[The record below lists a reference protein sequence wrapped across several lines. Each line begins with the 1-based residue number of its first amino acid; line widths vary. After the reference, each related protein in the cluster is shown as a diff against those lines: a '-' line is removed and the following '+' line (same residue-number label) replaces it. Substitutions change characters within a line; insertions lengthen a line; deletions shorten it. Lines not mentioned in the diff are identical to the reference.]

1 MIDQTNQHEFLAMG
15 SDPRCAVLRSE
26 LETTRLAFLT
36 LLDSTS
42 KPDWHKKSPSCA
54 WTVGEVLV
62 HLTWAMEYLPK
73 EVEKA
78 LQEQGMFNYPKRI
91 SDTFSFWYVRWI
103 ARTAT
108 PTSIRRRYDKAM
120 DASIQVLESIG
131 ADDWKKGADFYGEGF
146 HSVEDLFHE
155 PAKHLAEHTAGME
168 QFLKDKRKSR
178 GNGG

>member
-1 MIDQTNQHEFLAMG
+1 MIEQTNQYELLTTG
-15 SDPRCAVLRSE
+15 SDPRRAELHLE
-26 LETTRLAFLT
+26 LETTRSAFLA
-36 LLDSTS
+36 LLGSIS
-42 KPDWHKKSPSCA
+42 ESDWHRKSPSCA

-62 HLTWAMEYLPK
+62 HLTWALEYLPK

-108 PTSIRRRYDKAM
+108 PTSIRRRYNKAM
-120 DASIQVLESIG
+120 DASIRVLESIG

-168 QFLKDKRKSR
+168 QLLKD
-178 GNGG
+178 